1 MIWELAIHTGLSR
14 SEFQTA
20 EDILTAFEI
29 MEVRNGK

>member
-1 MIWELAIHTGLSR
+1 MIWELAIRTGLSP

-29 MEVRNGK
+29 MEARNGK